1 MSKWIHDDVLDLL
14 LNGIADNGNELY
26 ICSTGPVTYAEA
38 TSTYKLG
45 KASPDLT
52 LGDGNG
58 DYTLAAGDVSGRKL
72 TVAQQDSVPITADGD
87 AQHVA
92 LVDSVNSKLL
102 AVTTITLLAVTI
114 GDAVTVQAWD
124 LEVGD
129 PT

>member
-1 MSKWIHDDVLDLL
+1 MAKWIHDDVLDLL
-14 LNGIADNGNELY
+14 LNGIADNGNEMY

-45 KASPDLT
+45 KADPDLT
-52 LGDGNG
+52 LGDGN
-58 DYTLAAGDVSGRKL
+58 DYALAAGDVSGRKM
-72 TVAQQDSVPITADGD
+72 TVSQQDSVPITANGN
-87 AQHVA
+87 AEHIA